1 LLIFINKFNR
11 GVRVILGSVSENL
24 GVLAG
29 VFQLIAYLVYIRFF
43 LADSIR
49 PNPISWIMFAY
60 GTSLMA
66 FLEWRAGASW
76 ALLVL
81 PVVCAAMSVLVALMC
96 FRKGDAEPAGVAERW
111 AFGADLGLTFAYI
124 ATMGRVGSSALLT
137 ASFVVASNLT
147 TVTAFVPILLSTARN
162 PRNERVEPWAIWTLA
177 YGLLLLATWFST
189 GITEPTLLMYPI
201 ASVVLHGSI
210 ALLSI
215 WPQKKSRRRKTPPA
229 MTYLA
234 ESTIQG
240 VGIFSHRDLPTGAN
254 ICTLTGPVK
263 RPASPNE
270 AHPNW
275 IGIGTGQWIDPAPP
289 LDHINHSC
297 EPNAAL
303 GEGLKLRALR
313 PIAKGEE
320 ITMDYSTTEADFVW
334 EMACSCGAPSCRK
347 KLRSIQVAFGDAIS
361 PPAAVPEMQRIW
373 YSARATQSSNGQTP
387 LSA

>member
-1 LLIFINKFNR
+1 MLVFINKLDL
-11 GVRVILGSVSENL
+11 GVRVILGSISEIL

-29 VFQLIAYLVYIRFF
+29 VFQLVAYLVYIRYF
-43 LADSIR
+43 LRDSIR
-49 PNPISWIMFAY
+49 PNPLSWIMFAY

-66 FLEWRAGASW
+66 FLEWRAGATW
-76 ALLVL
+76 DLLVL
-81 PVVCAAMSVLVALMC
+81 PLVCAFMSVLVALMC
-96 FRKGDAEPAGVAERW
+96 FRKGNVEPAGSAERW
-111 AFGADLGLTFAYI
+111 AFGADIGLTFAYI
-124 ATMGRVGSSALLT
+124 AMMGRVGSSAFLT
-137 ASFVVASNLT
+137 AGFVIASNLT
-147 TVTAFVPILLSTARN
+147 TVTAFIPILLSTARN
-162 PRNERVEPWAIWTLA
+162 PRDERAEPWAIWTLA

-189 GITEPTLLMYPI
+189 GISEPTLLMYPI

-210 ALLSI
+210 ALLAL
-215 WPQKKSRRRKTPPA
+215 WPKKKHRRRKTPPA

-234 ESTIQG
+234 QSSIQG
-240 VGIFSHRDLPTGAN
+240 VGIFSKRNLPEGAS
-254 ICTLTGPVK
+254 ICTLSGPVK
-263 RPASPNE
+263 RPAKSSD

-275 IGIGTGQWIDPAPP
+275 IGIGAGQWIDPAPP

-313 PIAKGEE
+313 PIARGEE

-334 EMACSCGAPSCRK
+334 EMTCACGAPSCRK

-361 PPAAVPEMQRIW
+361 PPAAVPEMQAIW
-373 YSARATQSSNGQTP
+373 HNARQARDLNGQTP

>member
-1 LLIFINKFNR
+1 LLIIINKFNL
-11 GVRVILGSVSENL
+11 GVCVILGSISQNL
-24 GVLAG
+24 GILAG
-29 VFQLIAYLVYIRFF
+29 VFQLVAYLVYIRFF
-43 LADSIR
+43 LRDSIR

-66 FLEWRAGASW
+66 FLEWRAGATW
-76 ALLVL
+76 DLLVL
-81 PVVCAAMSVLVALMC
+81 PLVCASMSVLVAIMC
-96 FRKGDAEPAGVAERW
+96 FRKGNVEAAGQAERW
-111 AFGADLGLTFAYI
+111 AFGADLGLTFGYI
-124 ATMGRVGSSALLT
+124 ALMGRIGSSALLT
-137 ASFVVASNLT
+137 AGFVIASNLT
-147 TVTAFVPILLSTARN
+147 TVTAFIPILLSTARN
-162 PRNERVEPWAIWTLA
+162 PRNERAEPWAIWTLA
-177 YGLLLLATWFST
+177 YALLALATWSST
-189 GITEPTLLMYPI
+189 GFSQPTLLMYPI

-210 ALLSI
+210 ALLAL
-215 WPQKKSRRRKTPPA
+215 WPKKKRRRAKAPPI

-234 ESTIQG
+234 KSTIQG
-240 VGIFSHRDLPTGAN
+240 LGIFSQRDLPSGAN
-254 ICTLTGPVK
+254 ICTLSGPVK
-263 RPASPNE
+263 RPATPRD

-275 IGIGTGQWIDPAPP
+275 IGIGADQWIDPAPP

-313 PIAKGEE
+313 PIARGEE

-334 EMACSCGAPSCRK
+334 EMSCTCGAPSCRK

-373 YSARATQSSNGQTP
+373 YSARQAESQNNPTP